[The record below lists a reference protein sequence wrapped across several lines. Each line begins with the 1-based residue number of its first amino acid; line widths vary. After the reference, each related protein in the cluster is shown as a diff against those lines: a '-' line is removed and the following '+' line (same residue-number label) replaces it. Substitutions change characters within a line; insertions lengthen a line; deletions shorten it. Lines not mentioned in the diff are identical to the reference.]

1 MEYCL
6 DTGMLCF
13 SIIFDS
19 AGFFFCFV
27 FFFLKKVLFRETDVF
42 LLILCLMEYLL
53 EIGIW
58 LDLFD
63 LLVFI

>member
-6 DTGMLCF
+6 DIGILCF

-19 AGFFFCFV
+19 AVFFLFFFF
-27 FFFLKKVLFRETDVF
+27 KKVLFRETDVF
-42 LLILCLMEYLL
+42 LLTLCLMEYLL